1 MKENKFIENIDSMLD
16 EADKPIDKAK
26 FIISNVYHY
35 IKAFY
40 SDKYLSSLNNFEDYV
55 LSFKN
60 KFKKKV
66 ISSEFSFDLF
76 NKYKE
81 NEDINNKEK
90 ITNEE
95 AYYDLLYK
103 QLINI
108 LIEIDCD
115 EQKKDNKGIIY
126 SFISLRNCFIFLEY
140 LYLFLCNNPE
150 QINHYLIKID
160 ISLLLD
166 IPKKTSKRLINS
178 EEFFY
183 LNLIELKGLF
193 KEIDYTPSYFINNFE
208 DTLYDKYC
216 AIKYEIK
223 IEKVTS
229 LKNQFSNLIQTLSKF
244 MNDNN
249 ASTLIDH
256 IDKTYQNLL
265 KDLNDKNVNY
275 DELIQKYIFN
285 VENYKKKKFKQLLD
299 EIDEKNVIENCNYL
313 YLIALNNDNEIKY
326 KEEKKNEDKSEENKK
341 KESKTTNKD
350 ENQIDKNENIISTD
364 ENIILNK
371 TTNENN
377 EITNGK
383 EKNKEKE
390 KLIMNEELR
399 LEIKNITE
407 KDILELVSEK
417 INNDK
422 NKDKETKF
430 IEKYFTYNKV
440 LNLEKDNSY
449 DILFFLEIYK
459 KFKGNH
465 AKNIDD
471 LFSEYKNNFIS
482 LVKKINSI
490 NYNFFYDLISDN
502 NFQNDIIAIL
512 KSKPISD
519 YLNGY
524 RYYDKINEE
533 DKNQNEYEFTFV
545 KPGDFFVENLSEEYN
560 KFMDLLKDGLFFIN
574 LFRLK
579 YLPLGIKAFVNY
591 NLKIF
596 VNSLHYEFNKN
607 IDENNKNIIFR
618 AALKIIIIHEIIHIL
633 KYLKKSVNFNNI
645 PKTPRDR
652 EGGKMFINYLFNMPV
667 IRSINLEQAIKI
679 NDIKSWNDV
688 EILRKIFPNKNE
700 LLKINKS
707 YNNNIDHVDL
717 YLAEDD
723 IEENEDAKKE
733 KLNEDIGID
742 ID

>member
-1 MKENKFIENIDSMLD
+1 MKEIKFIENIDIMLD
-16 EADKPIDKAK
+16 EVDKPIDKAK
-26 FIISNVYHY
+26 FIISNVYY
-35 IKAFY
+35 YMKAFY

-66 ISSEFSFDLF
+66 ISNEFSFDLF

-223 IEKVTS
+223 IEKLTS

-285 VENYKKKKFKQLLD
+285 VENYKKK
-299 EIDEKNVIENCNYL
+299 
-313 YLIALNNDNEIKY
+313 
-326 KEEKKNEDKSEENKK
+326 
-341 KESKTTNKD
+341 
-350 ENQIDKNENIISTD
+350 
-364 ENIILNK
+364 
-371 TTNENN
+371 
-377 EITNGK
+377 
-383 EKNKEKE
+383 
-390 KLIMNEELR
+390 
-399 LEIKNITE
+399 
-407 KDILELVSEK
+407 
-417 INNDK
+417 
-422 NKDKETKF
+422 
-430 IEKYFTYNKV
+430 
-440 LNLEKDNSY
+440 
-449 DILFFLEIYK
+449 
-459 KFKGNH
+459 
-465 AKNIDD
+465 
-471 LFSEYKNNFIS
+471 
-482 LVKKINSI
+482 
-490 NYNFFYDLISDN
+490 
-502 NFQNDIIAIL
+502 
-512 KSKPISD
+512 
-519 YLNGY
+519 
-524 RYYDKINEE
+524 
-533 DKNQNEYEFTFV
+533 
-545 KPGDFFVENLSEEYN
+545 NLS
-560 KFMDLLKDGLFFIN
+560 
-574 LFRLK
+574 
-579 YLPLGIKAFVNY
+579 NY
-591 NLKIF
+591 WTK
-596 VNSLHYEFNKN
+596 
-607 IDENNKNIIFR
+607 
-618 AALKIIIIHEIIHIL
+618 
-633 KYLKKSVNFNNI
+633 
-645 PKTPRDR
+645 
-652 EGGKMFINYLFNMPV
+652 
-667 IRSINLEQAIKI
+667 
-679 NDIKSWNDV
+679 
-688 EILRKIFPNKNE
+688 
-700 LLKINKS
+700 
-707 YNNNIDHVDL
+707 
-717 YLAEDD
+717 
-723 IEENEDAKKE
+723 
-733 KLNEDIGID
+733 
-742 ID
+742 